1 MSGEVTSIPSFTRSG
16 RPRPSFR
23 ARPPSGSTSTALRVS
38 FSTAILDRHY
48 TPRILRFRRRR
59 ESPAPKK
66 RRRIRKLRLL
76 VLTLALFILALS
88 SFTFGLVTAIAG
100 EIPKLDPS
108 KQRRE
113 ENTKIYDSTGK
124 KVLAIL
130 RGNENRVLVDY
141 GDIAPVM
148 KQAIVAIEDRRYFE
162 HRGVDLRAIGR
173 AVWADIGQK
182 SVVQGGSTI
191 TQQFIK
197 NTYVRNQRS
206 IARKLREAALAWQLE
221 QQWSKKRI
229 LTAYLNTIYF
239 GNGAY
244 GVDQA
249 ALTYFGPPAKRL
261 NLAESALLAGL
272 PADPS
277 RYDPFTNPRAAR
289 MRRRTVLRA
298 MLELGSISPRRFEAA
313 DSQPLPRKLH
323 LQDTRGP
330 GGYFANYVIQ
340 QLVDKYRTRGV
351 YGGGL
356 EVKTTLDLKLQ
367 EIGHRAI
374 ARWLKDVDGPAA
386 ALVAVDPRNGSVK
399 AMIGGSNF
407 RESQFNLAVQGERQ
421 AGSAFKP
428 FVLASALEE
437 GFAPA
442 TTFVSKPQTIW
453 LGDKAWVVSNYEDE
467 YLGSTDLTTAT
478 VHSDNAVY
486 AQLTALVGP
495 RNVRQMAHRLGIKSA
510 LSDYFAIGLG
520 AEAVNP
526 LEMARAFST
535 FANGGR
541 RNDGSLFQKPPRAIV
556 SVAQPGERAK
566 PNRVVPTPVL
576 DEEKAKLVN
585 QILQKVV
592 TSGTG
597 RKAVLSDRPAAGKT
611 GTTENYGDAWFV
623 GYTPQLAVAVWV
635 GYANE
640 LVPMLTEYDGEAVA
654 GGPFPPPVWKSFMEE
669 ALDHLKEEPAYF
681 DSPSL
686 PYATPVSVVHRG
698 GRLMLDNGECREA
711 KNVYIYPDAGPKR
724 TADCK
729 PNEVEVPKVV
739 GLTLDEAE
747 ERLAAQPLEHDV
759 IYKPA
764 TRGQRLDVVLGQIPA
779 RGTLSAY
786 DKVMLVLARPR
797 YGVVPTVVGQPVD
810 RAVRK
815 LERLK
820 LQPAVV
826 GGPTGRVIRQLP
838 RGRIAAAPG
847 LQIRLVVASG

>member
-16 RPRPSFR
+16 RPRASFR
-23 ARPPSGSTSTALRVS
+23 SRPPSGSTSTALRVS

-108 KQRRE
+108 KQRHQV
-113 ENTKIYDSTGK
+113 NTKIYDSTGK

-141 GDIAPVM
+141 EDIAPVM
-148 KQAIVAIEDRRYFE
+148 KQAIVAIEDRRFFE

-173 AVWADIGQK
+173 AVWADIGKK

-249 ALTYFGPPAKRL
+249 ALTYFGHHAKRL

-289 MRRRTVLRA
+289 VRRRTVLRA
-298 MLELGSISPRRFEAA
+298 MLELGSISPERFEAA

-356 EVKTTLDLKLQ
+356 EVKTTLDLGLQ
-367 EIGHRAI
+367 KIGHRAI
-374 ARWLKDVDGPAA
+374 ARWLKDENGPAA
-386 ALVAVDPRNGSVK
+386 ALVAIDPRDGAVK

-421 AGSAFKP
+421 AGSSFKP
-428 FVLASALEE
+428 FVLAAALEQGISPE
-437 GFAPA
+437 
-442 TTFVSKPQTIW
+442 TTFVSKPTTIF
-453 LGDKAWVVSNYEDE
+453 LGDRYWPVANYEDE
-467 YLGSTDLTTAT
+467 YLGSANLKTAT
-478 VHSDNAVY
+478 ILSDNSVY

-495 RNVRQMAHRLGIKSA
+495 RNVRREAQQLGISSR
-510 LSDYFAIGLG
+510 LNDYFSIGLG
-520 AEAVNP
+520 TEAVNP

-535 FANGGR
+535 FANRGR
-541 RNDGSLFQKPPRAIV
+541 RVDGSIFGNKPRAISWV
-556 SVAQPGERAK
+556 HRVGGKRRANAPVQK
-566 PNRVVPTPVL
+566 PVL
-576 DEEKAKLVN
+576 NPEKADLIN
-585 QILQKVV
+585 DILQGVV
-592 TSGTG
+592 RQGTG
-597 RKAVLSDRPAAGKT
+597 TKAQLRDRPAAGKT

-640 LVPMLTEYDGEAVA
+640 LIPMLTEYEDEPVA
-654 GGPFPPPVWKSFMEE
+654 GGTFPALIWKTFMEE
-669 ALDHLKEEPAYF
+669 ALDYLQEQPAYF

-686 PYATPVSVVHRG
+686 PYAVPVAVVQRG
-698 GRLMLDNGECREA
+698 GQLMRDNGDCRTPR
-711 KNVYIYPDAGPKR
+711 NLWFFDPPKK

-729 PNEVEVPKVV
+729 PNEVEVPKVI
-739 GLTLDEAE
+739 GSTLDDAK
-747 ERLAAQPLEHDV
+747 ERLAAQPLAYDV
-759 IYKPA
+759 LYKPA
-764 TRGQRLDVVLGQIPA
+764 ARGQRLDVVLGQIPA
-779 RGTLSAY
+779 KGTLSAY
-786 DKVMLVLARPR
+786 DKVLLVLGKPR
-797 YGVVPTVVGQPVD
+797 YGVVPSVVGLPVEK
-810 RAVRK
+810 AVQK

-826 GGPTGRVIRQLP
+826 GDMNGRVIRQVP
-838 RGRIAAAPG
+838 PGRIAAAPG
-847 LQIRLVVASG
+847 LPIRLVSRG

>member
-1 MSGEVTSIPSFTRSG
+1 
-16 RPRPSFR
+16 
-23 ARPPSGSTSTALRVS
+23 
-38 FSTAILDRHY
+38 
-48 TPRILRFRRRR
+48 LRFRRRR

-66 RRRIRKLRLL
+66 RRIRKLRLL

-148 KQAIVAIEDRRYFE
+148 KQAIVAIEDRRFFE

-173 AVWADIGQK
+173 AVWADITEK
-182 SVVQGGSTI
+182 EVVQGGSTI

-249 ALTYFGPPAKRL
+249 ALTYFAHHAKRL
-261 NLAESALLAGL
+261 TLPEAALLAGL

-277 RYDPFTNPRAAR
+277 RYDPVTNPKAAR
-289 MRRRTVLRA
+289 ARRRTVLQT
-298 MLELGSISPRRFEAA
+298 MLDLGSISLAQFKAA
-313 DSQPLPRKLH
+313 DSKPIPRKVQ

-330 GGYFANYVIQ
+330 GGYFTNYVTQ

-356 EVKTTLDLKLQ
+356 EVKTTLDLGLQ
-367 EIGHRAI
+367 KIGHRAI
-374 ARWLKDVDGPAA
+374 ARWLKEEDGPAA
-386 ALVAVDPRNGSVK
+386 ALVAVDPRDGAVK

-428 FVLASALEE
+428 FVLATALDN
-437 GFAPA
+437 GIS
-442 TTFVSKPQTIW
+442 TQTSFVSKPTTIW
-453 LGDKAWVVSNYEDE
+453 LGDKAWPVSNYEDA
-467 YLGSTDLTTAT
+467 YLGSIDLETAT
-478 VHSDNAVY
+478 IQSDNAVY
-486 AQLTALVGP
+486 AQLTAMVGP
-495 RNVRQMAHRLGIKSA
+495 RNVRRMAHRLGIKSE
-510 LSDYFAIGLG
+510 LSGYFAIGLG

-541 RNDGSLFQKPPRAIV
+541 RIDGSLFGNRPRAIV
-556 SVAQPGERAK
+556 SVSKNGERK
-566 PNRVVPTPVL
+566 QNQVVPRRAL
-576 DEEKAKLVN
+576 DPEKAKLIN

-597 RKAVLSDRPAAGKT
+597 RKAALSNRPAAGKT

-640 LVPMLTEYDGEAVA
+640 LIPMLTEYEDDPVA
-654 GGPFPPPVWKSFMEE
+654 GGTFPALIWKSFMEE
-669 ALDHLKEEPAYF
+669 ALDYLHARLAYF

-686 PYATPVSVVHRG
+686 PYPVPVNVVQRG
-698 GRLMLDNGECREA
+698 GQLMVDNGLCRGARSVWIFSEQ
-711 KNVYIYPDAGPKR
+711 GPKR
-724 TADCK
+724 TAGCK
-729 PNEVEVPKVV
+729 PNEVEVPRVV
-739 GLTLDEAE
+739 GSTLDDAK
-747 ERLAAQPLEHDV
+747 ERLAAQPLRYDV
-759 IYKPA
+759 LYKPA
-764 TRGQRLDVVLGQIPA
+764 VRGQRLDVVVGQIPA
-779 RGTLSAY
+779 KGTLSAH
-786 DKVMLVLARPR
+786 DKVILVAAKPR
-797 YGVVPTVVGQPVD
+797 HGVVPTVVGLPVE
-810 RAVRK
+810 RAVRR

-826 GGPTGRVIRQLP
+826 GGSTGRVIRQTP
-838 RGRIAAAPG
+838 RGRVAAAPG
-847 LQIRLVVASG
+847 LRVQLVVSAG

>member
-1 MSGEVTSIPSFTRSG
+1 
-16 RPRPSFR
+16 
-23 ARPPSGSTSTALRVS
+23 
-38 FSTAILDRHY
+38 
-48 TPRILRFRRRR
+48 LRFRRRG

-76 VLTLALFILALS
+76 VLTLALFVLALS

-108 KQRRE
+108 KQRHQ

-130 RGNENRVLVDY
+130 RGDENRVLVEY

-173 AVWADIGQK
+173 AVWADLSKQD
-182 SVVQGGSTI
+182 VVQGGSTI

-197 NTYVRNQRS
+197 NTYVKNQRS

-221 QQWSKKRI
+221 QQWSKKKI

-249 ALTYFGPPAKRL
+249 ALTYFGHHAKRL
-261 NLAESALLAGL
+261 TLAEAALLAGL

-277 RYDPFTNPRAAR
+277 RYDPVANPRAAR
-289 MRRRTVLRA
+289 ARRRTVLRT
-298 MLELGSISPRRFEAA
+298 MLELGSISEEQYAAA
-313 DSQPLPRKLH
+313 DRKRLPREVQ

-356 EVKTTLDLKLQ
+356 EVKTTLDLRLQ
-367 EIGHRAI
+367 AIGHKAI
-374 ARWLKDVDGPAA
+374 ARSLKDEDGPAA
-386 ALVAVDPRNGSVK
+386 ALVAVDPRDGAIK

-428 FVLASALEE
+428 FVLAAALQN
-437 GFAPA
+437 GIAPP
-442 TTFVSKPQTIW
+442 TSFVSKPTTIW
-453 LGDKAWVVSNYEDE
+453 LGDKAWPVSNYEDE
-467 YLGSTDLTTAT
+467 YLGPIDLETAT

-495 RNVRQMAHRLGIKSA
+495 RNVRRMAQRLGITSA
-510 LSDYFAIGLG
+510 LNDYFAIGLG

-541 RNDGSLFQKPPRAIV
+541 RIDGSIFENRPRAIV
-556 SVAQPGERAK
+556 SVAKPGERPK
-566 PNRVVPTPVL
+566 PNRPVHRPVL
-576 DEEKAKLVN
+576 ETEKAKLIN

-597 RKAVLSDRPAAGKT
+597 RKAALSDRPAAGKT

-640 LVPMLTEYDGEAVA
+640 LRPMLTEYDDEAVA
-654 GGPFPPPVWKSFMEE
+654 GGTFPAEIWKSFMEE
-669 ALDHLKEEPAYF
+669 ALDYLGEEPAYF

-686 PYATPVSVVHRG
+686 PYSSQVSVVQRSG
-698 GRLMLDNGECREA
+698 KLMVDNGLCRETRSVWLFSDE
-711 KNVYIYPDAGPKR
+711 NRR
-724 TADCK
+724 TAACK
-729 PNEVEVPKVV
+729 LNEVDVPRVV
-739 GLTLDEAE
+739 GMTLEEAKA
-747 ERLAAQPLEHDV
+747 RLDAQPLRQHV

-764 TRGQRLDVVLGQIPA
+764 KRGQRLDVVLGQIPA
-779 RGTLSAY
+779 GGTLSAH
-786 DKVMLVLARPR
+786 DEVMLILAAPKF
-797 YGVVPTVVGQPVD
+797 GVVPRVVGLPVD
-810 RAVRK
+810 RAVER
-815 LERLK
+815 LERLN

-826 GGPTGRVIRQLP
+826 GEPKGRVIRQVP
-838 RGRIAAAPG
+838 RGRIAAGPG
-847 LQIRLVVASG
+847 LRIRLVTSG

>member
-1 MSGEVTSIPSFTRSG
+1 
-16 RPRPSFR
+16 
-23 ARPPSGSTSTALRVS
+23 
-38 FSTAILDRHY
+38 
-48 TPRILRFRRRR
+48 LRFRRRR
-59 ESPAPKK
+59 DSPAPKK
-66 RRRIRKLRLL
+66 RRIRKLRLL

-100 EIPKLDPS
+100 EIPQLDPS
-108 KQRRE
+108 KQRRQ

-141 GDIAPVM
+141 ADIAPVM
-148 KQAIVAIEDRRYFE
+148 KQAIVAIEDRRFFE

-173 AVWADIGQK
+173 AVWADIAEK
-182 SVVQGGSTI
+182 EVVQGGSTI

-249 ALTYFGPPAKRL
+249 ALTYFGHHAKRL
-261 NLAESALLAGL
+261 TLAESALLAGL

-277 RYDPFTNPRAAR
+277 RYDPVTNPKAAR
-289 MRRRTVLRA
+289 ARRRTVLQT
-298 MLELGSISPRRFEAA
+298 MLDLGSISFAQFKAA
-313 DSQPLPRKLH
+313 ASKPLPRKVQ

-330 GGYFANYVIQ
+330 GGYFANYVTQ

-356 EVKTTLDLKLQ
+356 EVKTTLDLGLQ
-367 EIGHRAI
+367 KIGHRAI
-374 ARWLKDVDGPAA
+374 ARWLKDEDGPAA
-386 ALVAVDPRNGSVK
+386 ALVAVDPRDGAIK

-428 FVLASALEE
+428 FVLATALDD
-437 GFAPA
+437 GISTQ
-442 TTFVSKPQTIW
+442 TTFVSKPTTIS
-453 LGDKAWVVSNYEDE
+453 LGDKLWSVSNYEDA
-467 YLGSTDLTTAT
+467 YLGSTDLETAT
-478 VHSDNAVY
+478 IQSDNSVY
-486 AQLTALVGP
+486 AQLTAMVGP
-495 RNVRQMAHRLGIKSA
+495 RNVRRMAHRLGIKSE
-510 LSDYFAIGLG
+510 LSGYFAIGLG

-541 RNDGSLFQKPPRAIV
+541 RIDGSLFGNRPRAIA
-556 SVAQPGERAK
+556 SVTKNGERK
-566 PNRVVPTPVL
+566 QNKVVPRQAL
-576 DEEKAKLVN
+576 DPEKAKLVN

-597 RKAVLSDRPAAGKT
+597 RKAALSDRPAAGKT

-640 LVPMLTEYDGEAVA
+640 LIPMLTEYEDEPVA
-654 GGPFPPPVWKSFMEE
+654 GGTFPALIWKTFMEE
-669 ALDHLKEEPAYF
+669 ALDYLQAKPWYF

-686 PYATPVSVVHRG
+686 PYPVPVNVVQRG
-698 GRLMLDNGECREA
+698 GQLMIDNGVCRGARSVWIFSEE
-711 KNVYIYPDAGPKR
+711 GPKR
-724 TADCK
+724 TAGCK
-729 PNEVEVPKVV
+729 PNEVEVPRVV
-739 GLTLDEAE
+739 GSTLDEAKQ
-747 ERLAAQPLEHDV
+747 RLAAQPLQYEV
-759 IYKPA
+759 LYKPA
-764 TRGQRLDVVLGQIPA
+764 ARGQRLDVVLGQIPA
-779 RGTLSAY
+779 KGTMSAH
-786 DKVMLVLARPR
+786 DKVILVAAKPR
-797 YGVVPTVVGQPVD
+797 FGVVPTVVGLPVE
-810 RAVRK
+810 RAVRR
-815 LERLK
+815 LERLN

-826 GGPTGRVIRQLP
+826 GGSTGRVIRQKP
-838 RGRIAAAPG
+838 HGRIAAAPG
-847 LQIRLVVASG
+847 LRIQLVVSTG

>member
-1 MSGEVTSIPSFTRSG
+1 
-16 RPRPSFR
+16 
-23 ARPPSGSTSTALRVS
+23 
-38 FSTAILDRHY
+38 
-48 TPRILRFRRRR
+48 LRFRRRR

-66 RRRIRKLRLL
+66 RRIRKLRLL

-148 KQAIVAIEDRRYFE
+148 KQAIVAIEDRRFFE

-173 AVWADIGQK
+173 ALWADISNQG
-182 SVVQGGSTI
+182 VVQGGSTI

-197 NTYVRNQRS
+197 NTYVRNQHS

-249 ALTYFGPPAKRL
+249 ALTYFGHHAKRL
-261 NLAESALLAGL
+261 TLPEAALLAGL

-277 RYDPFTNPRAAR
+277 RYDPVTNPKAGRA
-289 MRRRTVLRA
+289 RRRTVLQT
-298 MLELGSISPRRFEAA
+298 MLELGSISLAQFKAA
-313 DSQPLPRKLH
+313 DSEPIPRKVH

-330 GGYFANYVIQ
+330 GGYFANYVTQ

-356 EVKTTLDLKLQ
+356 EVKTTLDLGLQ
-367 EIGHRAI
+367 KIGHRAI
-374 ARWLKDVDGPAA
+374 ARWLKDEDGPAA
-386 ALVAVDPRNGSVK
+386 ALVAIDPRDGAVK

-428 FVLASALEE
+428 FVLATALDN
-437 GFAPA
+437 GIS
-442 TTFVSKPQTIW
+442 TQTSFVSKPTTIW
-453 LGDKAWVVSNYEDE
+453 LGDKAWPVSNYEDA
-467 YLGSTDLTTAT
+467 YLGSIDLEMAT
-478 VHSDNAVY
+478 IQSDNAVY
-486 AQLTALVGP
+486 AQLTAMVGP
-495 RNVRQMAHRLGIKSA
+495 RNVQRMAHRLGIKSE
-510 LSDYFAIGLG
+510 LSGYFAIGLG

-541 RNDGSLFQKPPRAIV
+541 RIDGSLFGNRPRAIV
-556 SVAQPGERAK
+556 SVTKHGERK
-566 PNRVVPTPVL
+566 QNQVVPRRAL
-576 DEEKAKLVN
+576 DPEKAKLIN
-585 QILQKVV
+585 QILQRVV

-597 RKAVLSDRPAAGKT
+597 RKAALSDRPAAGKT

-640 LVPMLTEYDGEAVA
+640 LIPMLTEYEDDPVA
-654 GGPFPPPVWKSFMEE
+654 GGTFPALIWKTFMEE
-669 ALDHLKEEPAYF
+669 TLDYLHVRPGYF

-686 PYATPVSVVHRG
+686 PYSVPVNVVQRG
-698 GRLMLDNGECREA
+698 GQLMVDNGLCRGARSVWIFSEQ
-711 KNVYIYPDAGPKR
+711 GPKR
-724 TADCK
+724 TAGCK
-729 PNEVEVPKVV
+729 PNEVEVPRVV
-739 GLTLDEAE
+739 GSTLEEAK
-747 ERLAAQPLEHDV
+747 ERLTAQPLRYDV
-759 IYKPA
+759 LFKPA
-764 TRGQRLDVVLGQIPA
+764 ARGQRLDLVVGQIPA
-779 RGTLSAY
+779 KGTLSAH
-786 DKVMLVLARPR
+786 DKVILVAAKPR
-797 YGVVPTVVGQPVD
+797 HGVVPTVVGLPVE
-810 RAVRK
+810 RAVRR

-826 GGPTGRVIRQLP
+826 GGSTGRVIRQRP

-847 LQIRLVVASG
+847 LRIQLVVSAG

>member
-1 MSGEVTSIPSFTRSG
+1 
-16 RPRPSFR
+16 
-23 ARPPSGSTSTALRVS
+23 
-38 FSTAILDRHY
+38 
-48 TPRILRFRRRR
+48 LRFRRRR

-108 KQRRE
+108 KQWRQA
-113 ENTKIYDSTGK
+113 NTKIYDSTGK

-141 GDIAPVM
+141 EDIAPVM

-173 AVWADIGQK
+173 AVWADIGKK

-221 QQWSKKRI
+221 QQWSKKKI

-249 ALTYFGPPAKRL
+249 ALTYFGHHAKRL

-289 MRRRTVLRA
+289 VRRRTVLRA
-298 MLELGSISPRRFEAA
+298 MLELGSISSRRFEAA

-356 EVKTTLDLKLQ
+356 DVKTTLDLELQ

-374 ARWLKDVDGPAA
+374 ARWLKDDDGPAA
-386 ALVAVDPRNGSVK
+386 ALVAVDPRDGSVK

-428 FVLASALEE
+428 FVLATALDE
-437 GFAPA
+437 GVAPSS
-442 TTFVSKPQTIW
+442 TFTSKPITIP
-453 LGDKAWVVSNYEDE
+453 LGDKLWSVSNYEDA
-467 YLGSTDLTTAT
+467 YLGPIDVETAT

-495 RNVRQMAHRLGIKSA
+495 RNVRQMAHRLGIKSQ
-510 LSDYFAIGLG
+510 LNDYFAIGLG

-541 RNDGSLFQKPPRAIV
+541 RIDGSIFKNRPRAIV
-556 SVAQPGERAK
+556 SVAKPGERAK
-566 PNRVVPTPVL
+566 PNRVVQSPVL
-576 DEEKAKLVN
+576 DEEKAKLIN

-592 TSGTG
+592 SSGTG
-597 RKAVLSDRPAAGKT
+597 RKAALSDRPAAGKT

-635 GYANE
+635 GYPNN
-640 LVPMLTEYDGEAVA
+640 LIPMLTEYDGEPVA
-654 GGPFPPPVWKSFMEE
+654 GGTFPALIWKTFMEE
-669 ALDHLKEEPAYF
+669 ALDHLQEEPAYF

-686 PYATPVSVVHRG
+686 PYSVPVSVVQRG
-698 GRLMLDNGECREA
+698 GRLMVDNGLCREA
-711 KNVYIYPDAGPKR
+711 RNLWFFDDGRPRR

-729 PNEVEVPKVV
+729 RNEVDVPRVV
-739 GLTLDEAE
+739 GSTLEEAK
-747 ERLAAQPLEHDV
+747 ERLAAQPLRYEL

-764 TRGQRLDVVLGQIPA
+764 ARGQRLDVVLGQMPA
-779 RGTLSAY
+779 KGTLSAY
-786 DKVMLVLARPR
+786 DEVMLVLAKPR
-797 YGVVPTVVGQPVD
+797 FGVVPSVVGLPVE
-810 RAVRK
+810 RAVRR
-815 LERLK
+815 LEQLR

-826 GGPTGRVIRQLP
+826 GGATGRVIRQEP
-838 RGRIAAAPG
+838 RGQIAAAPG
-847 LQIRLVVASG
+847 LRVRLVVSTG

>member
-1 MSGEVTSIPSFTRSG
+1 
-16 RPRPSFR
+16 
-23 ARPPSGSTSTALRVS
+23 
-38 FSTAILDRHY
+38 
-48 TPRILRFRRRR
+48 LRFRRRR

-100 EIPKLDPS
+100 EIPTLDPS
-108 KQRRE
+108 KQRHE
-113 ENTKIYDSTGK
+113 VNTKIYDRTGK

-141 GDIAPVM
+141 EEIAPVM
-148 KQAIVAIEDRRYFE
+148 KQAIVAVEDRRFFE
-162 HRGVDLRAIGR
+162 HRGVDVRAIGR
-173 AVWADIGQK
+173 AVWADITEK
-182 SVVQGGSTI
+182 AVVQGGSTI

-249 ALTYFGPPAKRL
+249 AKTYFGHSAKRL
-261 NLAESALLAGL
+261 TLAESALLAGL

-289 MRRRTVLRA
+289 VRRRTVLNA
-298 MLELGSISPRRFEAA
+298 MLELGSISRARYEAA
-313 DSQPLPRKLH
+313 VSDPLPRKVH

-340 QLVDKYRTRGV
+340 QLVDEYRTRGV
-351 YGGGL
+351 YGGGK
-356 EVKTTLDLKLQ
+356 EVRTTLDLNLQ
-367 EIGHRAI
+367 KIGHRAI
-374 ARWLKDVDGPAA
+374 ARWLKDEDGPAA
-386 ALVAVDPRNGSVK
+386 ALVAVDPRDGAVR

-428 FVLASALEE
+428 FVLSAALAR
-437 GFAPA
+437 GIAPQ
-442 TTFVSKPQTIW
+442 TSFVSKPTTIF
-453 LGDKAWVVSNYEDE
+453 LGDKAWSVSNYEDT
-467 YLGSTDLTTAT
+467 YLGSTDLESAT
-478 VHSDNAVY
+478 VHSDNAV
-486 AQLTALVGP
+486 
-495 RNVRQMAHRLGIKSA
+495 
-510 LSDYFAIGLG
+510 YFAIGLG

-541 RNDGSLFQKPPRAIV
+541 RIDGSIFGNQPRAIV
-556 SVAQPGERAK
+556 SVAEPGERPK
-566 PNRVVPTPVL
+566 QNRPLPVQAL
-576 DEEKAKLVN
+576 DTEKAKLVN

-592 TSGTG
+592 SAGTG
-597 RKAVLSDRPAAGKT
+597 RRAALSDRPVAGKT

-640 LVPMLTEYDGEAVA
+640 LRPMLTEFDDEPVA
-654 GGPFPPPVWKSFMEE
+654 GGTFPAQIWKTFMEQ
-669 ALDHLKEEPAYF
+669 ALDYLKAEPAYF

-686 PYATPVSVVHRG
+686 PYSVPAEVVQRD
-698 GRLMLDNGECREA
+698 GRMLLDNGLCRGTRAVWIFSE
-711 KNVYIYPDAGPKR
+711 DGPR
-724 TADCK
+724 READCK
-729 PNEVEVPKVV
+729 PNEVEVPRVIGWK
-739 GLTLDEAE
+739 LNEAKQ
-747 ERLAAQPLEHDV
+747 RLAAQPLRSHV

-764 TRGQRLDVVLGQIPA
+764 KRGQRLDVVLGQMPKK
-779 RGTLSAY
+779 GTLSAH
-786 DKVMLVLARPR
+786 KTVMLILARPR
-797 YGVVPTVVGQPVD
+797 HGVVPSVVGLPVD

-815 LERLK
+815 LERLE
-820 LQPAVV
+820 LRPAVV
-826 GGPTGRVIRQLP
+826 GGPRGRVIRQEP
-838 RGRIAAAPG
+838 RGQIAAAPG
-847 LQIRLVVASG
+847 LPIRLVVSRG

>member
-1 MSGEVTSIPSFTRSG
+1 
-16 RPRPSFR
+16 
-23 ARPPSGSTSTALRVS
+23 
-38 FSTAILDRHY
+38 
-48 TPRILRFRRRR
+48 LRFRRRR

-66 RRRIRKLRLL
+66 RRIRKLRLL

-100 EIPKLDPS
+100 EIPKLDPA
-108 KQRRE
+108 KQRRQ

-141 GDIAPVM
+141 ADIAPVM
-148 KQAIVAIEDRRYFE
+148 KQAIVAIEDRRFFE

-173 AVWADIGQK
+173 ALWADISNQG
-182 SVVQGGSTI
+182 VVQGGSTI

-249 ALTYFGPPAKRL
+249 ALTYFGHHAKRL
-261 NLAESALLAGL
+261 TLPEAALLAGL

-277 RYDPFTNPRAAR
+277 RYDPVANPKAAR
-289 MRRRTVLRA
+289 ARRRTVLQT
-298 MLELGSISPRRFEAA
+298 MLELGSISLAQFRAA
-313 DSQPLPRKLH
+313 NSKPLPQKVQ

-330 GGYFANYVIQ
+330 GGYFANYVTQ

-356 EVKTTLDLKLQ
+356 EVKTTLDLGLQ
-367 EIGHRAI
+367 KIGHRAI
-374 ARWLKDVDGPAA
+374 ARWLKEEDGPAA
-386 ALVAVDPRNGSVK
+386 ALVAVDPRNGAVK

-428 FVLASALEE
+428 FVLATALDN
-437 GFAPA
+437 GISPQ
-442 TTFVSKPQTIW
+442 TTFVSQPTTIW
-453 LGDKAWVVSNYEDE
+453 IGDKLWPVSNYEDA
-467 YLGSTDLTTAT
+467 YLGSTDLETAT
-478 VHSDNAVY
+478 IQSDNSVY
-486 AQLTALVGP
+486 AQLTAMVGP
-495 RNVRQMAHRLGIKSA
+495 RNVRRMAHRLGIKSE
-510 LSDYFAIGLG
+510 LSSYFAIGLG

-526 LEMARAFST
+526 LEMARAFSA

-541 RNDGSLFQKPPRAIV
+541 RIDGSLFGNRPRAIV
-556 SVAQPGERAK
+556 SVAKDGERK
-566 PNRVVPTPVL
+566 QNKVVPRRAIDP
-576 DEEKAKLVN
+576 EKAKLIN
-585 QILQKVV
+585 QILQRVV

-597 RKAVLSDRPAAGKT
+597 RKAALSDRPAAGKT

-640 LVPMLTEYDGEAVA
+640 LIPMLTEYEDDPVA
-654 GGPFPPPVWKSFMEE
+654 GGTFPALIWKTFMEE
-669 ALDHLKEEPAYF
+669 ALDYLHARPGYF

-686 PYATPVSVVHRG
+686 PYPVPVNVVQRG
-698 GRLMLDNGECREA
+698 GQLMVDNGLCRGARSVWIFSEQ
-711 KNVYIYPDAGPKR
+711 GPKR
-724 TADCK
+724 TAGCK
-729 PNEVEVPKVV
+729 PNEVEVPRVV
-739 GLTLDEAE
+739 GSTLDEAKQ
-747 ERLAAQPLEHDV
+747 RLAAQPLRYDV
-759 IYKPA
+759 LYKPA
-764 TRGQRLDVVLGQIPA
+764 ARGQRLDMVVGQIPA
-779 RGTLSAY
+779 KGTLSAH
-786 DKVMLVLARPR
+786 DKVILVAAKPR
-797 YGVVPTVVGQPVD
+797 HGVVPTVVGLPVE
-810 RAVRK
+810 RAVRR

-826 GGPTGRVIRQLP
+826 GGSTGRVIRQRP
-838 RGRIAAAPG
+838 QGRIAAAPG
-847 LQIRLVVASG
+847 LRIQLVVSAG

>member
-1 MSGEVTSIPSFTRSG
+1 M
-16 RPRPSFR
+16 
-23 ARPPSGSTSTALRVS
+23 
-38 FSTAILDRHY
+38 
-48 TPRILRFRRRR
+48 RFRRRR

-76 VLTLALFILALS
+76 VLTFALFILALS

-108 KQRRE
+108 NQKHDV
-113 ENTKIYDSTGK
+113 NTKIYDSTGK

-141 GDIAPVM
+141 ADIAPVM

-162 HRGVDLRAIGR
+162 HRGVDMRAIGR
-173 AVWADIGQK
+173 AIWADVTEK
-182 SVVQGGSTI
+182 AVVQGGSTI
-191 TQQFIK
+191 TQQFVK
-197 NTYVRNQRS
+197 NTYVKNQRS
-206 IARKLREAALAWQLE
+206 FARKLREAALAWQLE

-249 ALTYFGPPAKRL
+249 AMTYFGHHAKRL
-261 NLAESALLAGL
+261 TLAEAALLAGL
-272 PADPS
+272 PSDPS
-277 RYDPFTNPRAAR
+277 RYDPFTNPKAAR
-289 MRRRTVLRA
+289 TRRRTVLRA
-298 MLELGSISPRRFEAA
+298 LLELGSISPKRFRGA
-313 DSQPLPRKLH
+313 DRQPLPHKIN

-340 QLVDKYRTRGV
+340 QLVDEYGTQDV
-351 YGGGL
+351 YGGGK
-356 EVKTTLDLKLQ
+356 VVRTTLDLELQ
-367 EIGHRAI
+367 KIGHRAI
-374 ARWLKDVDGPAA
+374 ARWLKDEDGPAA
-386 ALVAVDPRNGSVK
+386 ALVAVDPRNGAIK

-428 FVLASALEE
+428 FVLASALHE

-453 LGDKAWVVSNYEDE
+453 LGDKAWVVSNYEDA
-467 YLGSTDLTTAT
+467 YLGSTDLSTAT
-478 VHSDNAVY
+478 IHSDNAVY

-495 RNVRQMAHRLGIKSA
+495 RNVRTMAHRLGIKSE
-510 LSDYFAIGLG
+510 LKGYFAIGLG

-541 RNDGSLFQKPPRAIV
+541 RIDGSIFGNRPRAIV
-556 SVAQPGERAK
+556 SVAEPGQRPK
-566 PNRVVPTPVL
+566 PNRPEQTPVL
-576 DEEKAKLVN
+576 EEEKAKLIN
-585 QILQKVV
+585 EILQKVI

-597 RKAVLSDRPAAGKT
+597 RKAALSDGRPAAGKT

-640 LVPMLTEYDGEAVA
+640 LVPMLTEYDGEPVA
-654 GGPFPPPVWKSFMEE
+654 GGTFPALIWKSFMEA
-669 ALDHLKEEPAYF
+669 ALDHLKAEPAYF

-686 PYATPVSVVHRG
+686 PYANPVSVVHRG

-711 KNVYIYPDAGPKR
+711 KSVWLYPESGPKK
-724 TADCK
+724 TAGCK
-729 PNEVEVPKVV
+729 PNEVEVPRVI
-739 GLTLDEAE
+739 GLTLEDAK
-747 ERLAAQPLEHDV
+747 ERLAAQPLKTDV

-764 TRGQRLDVVLGQIPA
+764 ARGQRLDTVLGQIPKK
-779 RGTLSAY
+779 GTLSAY
-786 DKVMLVLARPR
+786 DTVMLVLAKPR

-810 RAVRK
+810 RAVRR

-826 GGPTGRVIRQLP
+826 GDPRGRVIRQEP
-838 RGRIAAAPG
+838 RGPIAAAPG
-847 LQIRLVVASG
+847 LQIRLIVKRG

>member
-1 MSGEVTSIPSFTRSG
+1 
-16 RPRPSFR
+16 
-23 ARPPSGSTSTALRVS
+23 
-38 FSTAILDRHY
+38 
-48 TPRILRFRRRR
+48 LRFRRRR

-100 EIPKLDPS
+100 DIPQLDPS
-108 KQRRE
+108 KQRRQV
-113 ENTKIYDSTGK
+113 NTRIYDSTGK

-130 RGNENRVLVDY
+130 RGNENRVLVEY
-141 GDIAPVM
+141 EDIAPVM

-173 AVWADIGQK
+173 AVWADISK
-182 SVVQGGSTI
+182 KAVVQGGSTI

-221 QQWSKKRI
+221 QRWSKKRI

-249 ALTYFGPPAKRL
+249 ALTYFGHHAQRMT
-261 NLAESALLAGL
+261 LAEAALLAGL

-289 MRRRTVLRA
+289 ARRRTVLRT
-298 MLELGSISPRRFEAA
+298 MLELGSISLRRFENAI
-313 DSQPLPRKLH
+313 DDPLPRKIH

-340 QLVDKYRTRGV
+340 QLVDKYKTKDV
-351 YGGGL
+351 YGGGK
-356 EVKTTLDLKLQ
+356 EVRTTLDLDLQ

-374 ARWLKDVDGPAA
+374 ARWLKDEDGPAA
-386 ALVAVDPRNGSVK
+386 ALVAIDPRNGAVK

-428 FVLASALEE
+428 FVLAAALDE

-453 LGDKAWVVSNYEDE
+453 LGDKAWVVSNYEDA

-495 RNVRQMAHRLGIKSA
+495 RNVRTMAQRLGIKSE
-510 LSDYFAIGLG
+510 LKGYFAIGLG

-541 RNDGSLFQKPPRAIV
+541 RIDGSIFRNRPRAIV
-556 SVAQPGERAK
+556 SVAEAGEKAK
-566 PNRVVPTPVL
+566 PNRPVQTPVL

-585 QILQKVV
+585 EILQKVI

-597 RKAVLSDRPAAGKT
+597 RKAALSDRPAAGKT

-640 LVPMLTEYDGEAVA
+640 LVPMLTEYDGEPVA
-654 GGPFPPPVWKSFMEE
+654 GGTFPALIWKSFMEE
-669 ALDHLKEEPAYF
+669 ALKHLKEEPAYF

-686 PYATPVSVVHRG
+686 PYASPVSVVQRS
-698 GRLMLDNGECREA
+698 GRLMLDNGLCREA
-711 KNVYIYPDAGPKR
+711 KNVWLYPDTGPKR
-724 TADCK
+724 TAACK
-729 PNEVEVPKVV
+729 PNEVEIPRVV
-739 GLTLDEAE
+739 GLTLDDAK
-747 ERLAAQPLEHDV
+747 ERLNAQPLEHDV

-786 DKVMLVLARPR
+786 DTVMLILAKPR

-810 RAVRK
+810 RAVRR

-826 GGPTGRVIRQLP
+826 GGPTGRVIRQEP

-847 LQIRLVVASG
+847 LQVRLVVASG

>member
-1 MSGEVTSIPSFTRSG
+1 
-16 RPRPSFR
+16 
-23 ARPPSGSTSTALRVS
+23 
-38 FSTAILDRHY
+38 
-48 TPRILRFRRRR
+48 LRFRRRR

-66 RRRIRKLRLL
+66 RRIRKLRLL

-100 EIPKLDPS
+100 EIPKLDPA
-108 KQRRE
+108 KQRRQ

-141 GDIAPVM
+141 ADIAPVM
-148 KQAIVAIEDRRYFE
+148 KQAIVAIEDRRFFE

-173 AVWADIGQK
+173 ALWADISNQG
-182 SVVQGGSTI
+182 VVQGGSTI

-249 ALTYFGPPAKRL
+249 ALTYFGHHAKRL
-261 NLAESALLAGL
+261 TLPEAALLAGL

-277 RYDPFTNPRAAR
+277 RYDPVANPKAAR
-289 MRRRTVLRA
+289 ARRRTVLQT
-298 MLELGSISPRRFEAA
+298 MLELGSISLAQFRAA
-313 DSQPLPRKLH
+313 NSKPLPQKVQ

-330 GGYFANYVIQ
+330 GGYFANYVTQ

-356 EVKTTLDLKLQ
+356 EVKTTLDLGLQ
-367 EIGHRAI
+367 KIGHRAI
-374 ARWLKDVDGPAA
+374 ARWLKEEDGPAA
-386 ALVAVDPRNGSVK
+386 ALVAVDPRNGAVK

-428 FVLASALEE
+428 FVLATALDN
-437 GFAPA
+437 GISPQ
-442 TTFVSKPQTIW
+442 TTFVSQPTTIW
-453 LGDKAWVVSNYEDE
+453 IGDKLWPVSNYEDA
-467 YLGSTDLTTAT
+467 YLGSTDLETAT
-478 VHSDNAVY
+478 IQSDNSVY
-486 AQLTALVGP
+486 AQLTAMVGP
-495 RNVRQMAHRLGIKSA
+495 RNVRRMAHRLGIKSE
-510 LSDYFAIGLG
+510 LSSYFAIGLG

-526 LEMARAFST
+526 LEMARAFSA

-541 RNDGSLFQKPPRAIV
+541 RIDGSLFGNRPRAIV
-556 SVAQPGERAK
+556 SVAKDGERK
-566 PNRVVPTPVL
+566 QNKVVPRRAIDP
-576 DEEKAKLVN
+576 EKAKLIN
-585 QILQKVV
+585 QILQRVV

-597 RKAVLSDRPAAGKT
+597 RKAALSDRPAAGKT

-640 LVPMLTEYDGEAVA
+640 LIPMLTEYEDDPVA
-654 GGPFPPPVWKSFMEE
+654 GGTFPALIWKTFMEE
-669 ALDHLKEEPAYF
+669 ALDYLHARPGYF

-686 PYATPVSVVHRG
+686 PYPVPVNVVQRG
-698 GRLMLDNGECREA
+698 GQLMVDNGVCRGARSVWIFSEQ
-711 KNVYIYPDAGPKR
+711 GPKR
-724 TADCK
+724 TAGCK
-729 PNEVEVPKVV
+729 PNEVEVPRVV
-739 GLTLDEAE
+739 GSTLDEAKQ
-747 ERLAAQPLEHDV
+747 RLAAQPLRYDV
-759 IYKPA
+759 LYKPA
-764 TRGQRLDVVLGQIPA
+764 ARGQRLDMVVGQIPA
-779 RGTLSAY
+779 KGTLSAH
-786 DKVMLVLARPR
+786 DKVILVAAKPR
-797 YGVVPTVVGQPVD
+797 HGVVPTVVGLPVE
-810 RAVRK
+810 RAVRR

-826 GGPTGRVIRQLP
+826 GGSTGRVIRQRP
-838 RGRIAAAPG
+838 QGRIAAAPG
-847 LQIRLVVASG
+847 LRIQLVVSAG

>member
-1 MSGEVTSIPSFTRSG
+1 
-16 RPRPSFR
+16 
-23 ARPPSGSTSTALRVS
+23 
-38 FSTAILDRHY
+38 
-48 TPRILRFRRRR
+48 LRFRRRR

-66 RRRIRKLRLL
+66 RRIRKLRLL

-100 EIPKLDPS
+100 EIPKLDPA
-108 KQRRE
+108 KQRRQ

-141 GDIAPVM
+141 ADIAPVM
-148 KQAIVAIEDRRYFE
+148 KQAIVAIEDRRFFE

-173 AVWADIGQK
+173 ALWADISNQG
-182 SVVQGGSTI
+182 VVQGGSTI

-249 ALTYFGPPAKRL
+249 ALTYFGHHAKRL
-261 NLAESALLAGL
+261 TLPEAALLAGL

-277 RYDPFTNPRAAR
+277 RYDPVANPKAAR
-289 MRRRTVLRA
+289 ARRRTVLQT
-298 MLELGSISPRRFEAA
+298 MLELGSISLAQFRAA
-313 DSQPLPRKLH
+313 NSKPLPQKVQ

-330 GGYFANYVIQ
+330 GGYFANYVTQ

-356 EVKTTLDLKLQ
+356 EVKTTLDLGLQ
-367 EIGHRAI
+367 KIGHRAI
-374 ARWLKDVDGPAA
+374 ARWLKEEDGPAA
-386 ALVAVDPRNGSVK
+386 ALVAVDPRNGAVK

-428 FVLASALEE
+428 FVLATALDN
-437 GFAPA
+437 GISPQ
-442 TTFVSKPQTIW
+442 TTFVSQPTTIW
-453 LGDKAWVVSNYEDE
+453 IGDKLWPVSNYEDA
-467 YLGSTDLTTAT
+467 YLGSTDLETAT
-478 VHSDNAVY
+478 IQSDNSVY
-486 AQLTALVGP
+486 AQLTAMVGP
-495 RNVRQMAHRLGIKSA
+495 RNVRRMAHRLGIKSE
-510 LSDYFAIGLG
+510 LSSYFAIGLG

-526 LEMARAFST
+526 LEMARAFSA

-541 RNDGSLFQKPPRAIV
+541 RIDGSLFGNRPRAIV
-556 SVAQPGERAK
+556 SVAKDGERK
-566 PNRVVPTPVL
+566 QNKIVPRRAIDP
-576 DEEKAKLVN
+576 EKAKLIN
-585 QILQKVV
+585 QILQRVV

-597 RKAVLSDRPAAGKT
+597 RKAALSDRPAAGKT

-640 LVPMLTEYDGEAVA
+640 LIPMLTEYEDDPVA
-654 GGPFPPPVWKSFMEE
+654 GGTFPALIWKTFMEE
-669 ALDHLKEEPAYF
+669 ALDYLHARPGYF

-686 PYATPVSVVHRG
+686 PYPVPVNVVQRG
-698 GRLMLDNGECREA
+698 GQLMVDNGVCRGARSVWIFSEQ
-711 KNVYIYPDAGPKR
+711 GPKR
-724 TADCK
+724 TAGCK
-729 PNEVEVPKVV
+729 PNEVEVPRVV
-739 GLTLDEAE
+739 GSTLDEAKQ
-747 ERLAAQPLEHDV
+747 RLAAQPLRYDV
-759 IYKPA
+759 LYKPA
-764 TRGQRLDVVLGQIPA
+764 ARGQRLDMVVGQIPA
-779 RGTLSAY
+779 KGTLSAH
-786 DKVMLVLARPR
+786 DKVILVAAKPR
-797 YGVVPTVVGQPVD
+797 HGVVPTVVGLPVE
-810 RAVRK
+810 RAVRR

-826 GGPTGRVIRQLP
+826 GGSTGRVIRQRP
-838 RGRIAAAPG
+838 QGRIAAAPG
-847 LQIRLVVASG
+847 LRIQLVVSAG

>member
-1 MSGEVTSIPSFTRSG
+1 
-16 RPRPSFR
+16 
-23 ARPPSGSTSTALRVS
+23 
-38 FSTAILDRHY
+38 
-48 TPRILRFRRRR
+48 LRFRRRR

-66 RRRIRKLRLL
+66 RRIRKLRLL

-108 KQRRE
+108 KQRRQ

-141 GDIAPVM
+141 ADIAPVM
-148 KQAIVAIEDRRYFE
+148 KQAIVAIEDRRFFE

-173 AVWADIGQK
+173 ALWADISNQG
-182 SVVQGGSTI
+182 VVQGGSTI

-249 ALTYFGPPAKRL
+249 ALTHFGHHAKRL
-261 NLAESALLAGL
+261 TLPEAALLAGL

-277 RYDPFTNPRAAR
+277 RYDPVANPKAAR
-289 MRRRTVLRA
+289 ARRRTVLQT
-298 MLELGSISPRRFEAA
+298 MLELGSISFAQFKAA
-313 DSQPLPRKLH
+313 DSKPLPRKVQ

-330 GGYFANYVIQ
+330 GGYFANYVTQ

-356 EVKTTLDLKLQ
+356 EVKTTLDLGLQ
-367 EIGHRAI
+367 KIGHRAI
-374 ARWLKDVDGPAA
+374 ARWLKDEDGPSA
-386 ALVAVDPRNGSVK
+386 ALVAVDPRDGAVK

-428 FVLASALEE
+428 FVLATALDN
-437 GFAPA
+437 GISPQ
-442 TTFVSKPQTIW
+442 TTFVSQPTTIW
-453 LGDKAWVVSNYEDE
+453 IGDKLWPVSNYEDA
-467 YLGSTDLTTAT
+467 YLGSTDLETAT
-478 VHSDNAVY
+478 IQSDNSVY
-486 AQLTALVGP
+486 AQLTAMVGP
-495 RNVRQMAHRLGIKSA
+495 RNVRRMAHRLGIKSE
-510 LSDYFAIGLG
+510 LSGYFAIGLG

-526 LEMARAFST
+526 LEMARAFSS

-541 RNDGSLFQKPPRAIV
+541 RIDGSLFGNRPRAIV
-556 SVAQPGERAK
+556 SVAKDGERK
-566 PNRVVPTPVL
+566 QNKVVPRRAIDP
-576 DEEKAKLVN
+576 EKAKLIN
-585 QILQKVV
+585 QILQRVV

-597 RKAVLSDRPAAGKT
+597 RKAALSGRPAAGKT

-623 GYTPQLAVAVWV
+623 GYTPQLAVATWV

-640 LVPMLTEYDGEAVA
+640 LIPMLTEYEDDPVA
-654 GGPFPPPVWKSFMEE
+654 GGTFPALIWKTFMEE
-669 ALDHLKEEPAYF
+669 ALDYLHARPGYF

-686 PYATPVSVVHRG
+686 PYPVPVNVVQRG
-698 GRLMLDNGECREA
+698 GQLMVDNGLCRGARSVWIFSEQ
-711 KNVYIYPDAGPKR
+711 GPKR
-724 TADCK
+724 TAGCK
-729 PNEVEVPKVV
+729 PNEVEVPRVV
-739 GLTLDEAE
+739 GSTLDEAKQ
-747 ERLAAQPLEHDV
+747 RLAAQPLRYDV
-759 IYKPA
+759 LYKPA
-764 TRGQRLDVVLGQIPA
+764 ARGQRLDVVVGQIPA
-779 RGTLSAY
+779 KGTLSAH
-786 DKVMLVLARPR
+786 DKVILVAAKPR
-797 YGVVPTVVGQPVD
+797 HGVVPTVVGLPVE
-810 RAVRK
+810 RAVRR

-826 GGPTGRVIRQLP
+826 GGSTGRVIRQRP
-838 RGRIAAAPG
+838 QGRIAAAPG
-847 LQIRLVVASG
+847 LQIQLVVSTG

>member
-1 MSGEVTSIPSFTRSG
+1 
-16 RPRPSFR
+16 
-23 ARPPSGSTSTALRVS
+23 
-38 FSTAILDRHY
+38 
-48 TPRILRFRRRR
+48 LRFRRRR

-100 EIPKLDPS
+100 EIPTLDPS
-108 KQRRE
+108 KQKRQV
-113 ENTKIYDSTGK
+113 NTKIYDSTGK

-141 GDIAPVM
+141 EDIAPVM

-191 TQQFIK
+191 TQQFVK

-221 QQWSKKRI
+221 QQWSKKKI

-249 ALTYFGPPAKRL
+249 ALTYFGHHAKRL
-261 NLAESALLAGL
+261 TLAESALLAGL

-277 RYDPFTNPRAAR
+277 RYDPFTNPRAAQA
-289 MRRRTVLRA
+289 RRRTVLRA
-298 MLELGSISPRRFEAA
+298 MLELGAISRQRFDKA
-313 DSQPLPRKLH
+313 DSKPLPRKIH

-340 QLVDKYRTRGV
+340 QLVDEYGTRGV
-351 YGGGL
+351 YGGGR
-356 EVKTTLDLKLQ
+356 EVKTTLDLQLQ

-374 ARWLKDVDGPAA
+374 ARWLKNDEGPAA
-386 ALVAVDPRNGSVK
+386 ALVAIDPRTGAVK

-428 FVLASALEE
+428 FVLAAAL
-437 GFAPA
+437 GRGLSTQ
-442 TTFVSKPQTIW
+442 TTLISRPTTIP
-453 LGDKAWVVSNYEDE
+453 LGDKLWSVSNYEDA
-467 YLGSTDLTTAT
+467 YLGPTDLETAT
-478 VHSDNAVY
+478 IHSDNSVY
-486 AQLTALVGP
+486 AQLTAIVGP
-495 RNVRQMAHRLGIKSA
+495 RNVRRMAHRLGIKSD
-510 LSDYFAIGLG
+510 LNDYFAIGLG

-535 FANGGR
+535 FANEGR
-541 RNDGSLFQKPPRAIV
+541 RIDGSLFKNRPRAIV
-556 SVAQPGERAK
+556 SVTKDGEQTQ
-566 PNRVVPTPVL
+566 NRIVQKEALNP
-576 DEEKAKLVN
+576 EKAKLVN

-592 TSGTG
+592 SSGTG
-597 RKAVLSDRPAAGKT
+597 RKAALSDRPAAGKT

-623 GYTPQLAVAVWV
+623 GYTPRLAVAVWV

-640 LVPMLTEYDGEAVA
+640 LRPMLTEYEGEPVA
-654 GGPFPPPVWKSFMEE
+654 GGTFPALIWKSFMQE
-669 ALDHLKEEPAYF
+669 ALDHLQAEPEYF

-686 PYATPVSVVHRG
+686 PYPEPVSVVQRS
-698 GRLMLDNGECREA
+698 GRLLRDNGLCREA
-711 KNVYIYPDAGPKR
+711 RNVYLFSGEGPKQ
-724 TADCK
+724 TAGCK
-729 PNEVEVPKVV
+729 PNEVEVPRLV
-739 GLTLDEAE
+739 GSTLEEAK
-747 ERLAAQPLEHDV
+747 ERLAAQPLRYDL

-764 TRGQRLDVVLGQIPA
+764 ARGQRLDVVLGQIP
-779 RGTLSAY
+779 RKGTLSAY
-786 DKVMLVLARPR
+786 DEVMLVLAKPR
-797 YGVVPTVVGQPVD
+797 FGVVPSVVGLPVD
-810 RAVRK
+810 RAVRR
-815 LERLK
+815 LEQLK

-826 GGPTGRVIRQLP
+826 GGASGRVIRQEP
-838 RGRIAAAPG
+838 RGQIAAAPG
-847 LQIRLVVASG
+847 LRVRLVVSTG

>member
-1 MSGEVTSIPSFTRSG
+1 
-16 RPRPSFR
+16 
-23 ARPPSGSTSTALRVS
+23 
-38 FSTAILDRHY
+38 
-48 TPRILRFRRRR
+48 LRFRRRR

-108 KQRRE
+108 KQKHE
-113 ENTKIYDSTGK
+113 VNTKIYDSSGK

-130 RGNENRVLVDY
+130 RGDENRVLVEY
-141 GDIAPVM
+141 EDIAPVM
-148 KQAIVAIEDRRYFE
+148 KQAIIAVEDRRYFE

-173 AVWADIGQK
+173 AVWADISK
-182 SVVQGGSTI
+182 KAVVQGGSTI

-221 QQWSKKRI
+221 QKWSKKRI

-249 ALTYFGPPAKRL
+249 ALTYFGHHAKRL
-261 NLAESALLAGL
+261 TLAEAALLAGL

-277 RYDPFTNPRAAR
+277 RYDPFTNRRTAR
-289 MRRRTVLRA
+289 FRRRTVLRT
-298 MLELGSISPRRFEAA
+298 MLELGSISQKRFDYAVK
-313 DSQPLPRKLH
+313 QPLPRKMQ

-340 QLVDKYRTRGV
+340 QLVDEYRTKGV

-356 EVKTTLDLKLQ
+356 EVKTTLDLGLQ

-374 ARWLKDVDGPAA
+374 ARWLKDEDGPAA
-386 ALVAVDPRNGSVK
+386 ALVAIDPRDGAVK
-399 AMIGGSNF
+399 AMIGGANF

-428 FVLASALEE
+428 FVLAAALDE

-453 LGDKAWVVSNYEDE
+453 LGDKAWVVSNYEDA

-495 RNVRQMAHRLGIKSA
+495 RNVRTMAHRLGIKSE
-510 LSDYFAIGLG
+510 LKGYFAIGLG

-541 RNDGSLFQKPPRAIV
+541 RIDGSIFRNRPRAIV
-556 SVAQPGERAK
+556 SVAEAGEKAK
-566 PNRVVPTPVL
+566 PNRPVQTPVL

-585 QILQKVV
+585 EILQKVI

-597 RKAVLSDRPAAGKT
+597 RKAALSDRPAAGKT

-635 GYANE
+635 GYANK
-640 LVPMLTEYDGEAVA
+640 LVPMLTEYDGEPVA
-654 GGPFPPPVWKSFMEE
+654 GGTFPALIWKSFMEE
-669 ALDHLKEEPAYF
+669 ALDHLKEDPAYF

-686 PYATPVSVVHRG
+686 PYATPVDVVQRG
-698 GRLMLDNGECREA
+698 GRLLLDNGLCREA
-711 KNVYIYPDAGPKR
+711 KSIWLYPDTAPKR
-724 TADCK
+724 TAACK
-729 PNEVEVPKVV
+729 PNEVEVPRVV
-739 GLTLDEAE
+739 GLTLDDAKD
-747 ERLAAQPLEHDV
+747 RLAAQPLEYDV

-764 TRGQRLDVVLGQIPA
+764 TRGQRLDIVLGQIPA

-786 DKVMLVLARPR
+786 DTVMLVLAKPR

-810 RAVRK
+810 RAVRR

-826 GGPTGRVIRQLP
+826 GGPSGRVIRQEP